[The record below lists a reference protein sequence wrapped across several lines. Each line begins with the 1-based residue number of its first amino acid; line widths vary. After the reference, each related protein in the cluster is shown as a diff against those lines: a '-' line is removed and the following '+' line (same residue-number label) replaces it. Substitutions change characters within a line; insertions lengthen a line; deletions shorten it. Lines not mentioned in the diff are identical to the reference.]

1 VVREEFRQ
9 AEIEN
14 LRLPALGDEDVSG
27 LDVPMN
33 NAFRMGGVERIG
45 NLDAELEDFV
55 RLERLT
61 GDMVL
66 KGFAHEKLHG
76 DEWLTF
82 GLVNIVNC
90 ANVGVI
96 QRRGG
101 LGFALESRE
110 C

>member
-1 VVREEFRQ
+1 VRVVREEFRQ

-33 NAFRMGGVERIG
+33 SSFRMGGVERIG

-66 KGFAHEKLHG
+66 KGFALDSMAMNG
-76 DEWLTF
+76 
-82 GLVNIVNC
+82 
-90 ANVGVI
+90 
-96 QRRGG
+96 
-101 LGFALESRE
+101 
-110 C
+110 